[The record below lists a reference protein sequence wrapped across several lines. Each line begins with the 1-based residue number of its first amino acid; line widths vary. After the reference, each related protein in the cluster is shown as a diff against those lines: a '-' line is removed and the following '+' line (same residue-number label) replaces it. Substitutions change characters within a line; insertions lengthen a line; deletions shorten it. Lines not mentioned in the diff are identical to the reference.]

1 MASPYGIQLAVHII
15 SAFYGDL
22 CSKVCE
28 CLIRR
33 GTQSLAQIIR
43 FTDLNRE
50 NAINCLRVLIHQN
63 CVQAFTIQQDAVF
76 GEPPRMVTQYMAL
89 FDNVIHKLRAPKFY
103 EIVSEELGKDCL
115 VIFQGLVQ
123 HGRLSVNDMIA
134 GYADI
139 EGSSE
144 NVGRESFTKLVNARF
159 VEHCPAPDPH
169 LEPPVVDEKGKK
181 KKTQVEEPPL
191 DQRVLAAAAP
201 MESMRFFLEMDDH
214 SEEKGN
220 ETTTS
225 VRSGQKR
232 KQDEGELD
240 ADKKKE
246 VLWRVNVEEFLRRLR
261 HKACIA
267 HVKSKINEEAAIVL
281 SAMLELSKQS
291 ESGLKAEKSEY
302 LSINAIYDEVIKKEG
317 GLGMDFERVRSL
329 LDQLGCETLSTGMD
343 ESYCIDIK
351 EIIELSQ
358 NEEVESLVMRRYGPE
373 AYRIYRLLSKA
384 GRLMETEKI
393 SDSTFVEKKATI
405 AILYKLWKDDFL
417 QMEHV
422 KTSTAKQSDFRLWT
436 INKEQLQKQVLNEMY
451 HAALNLKL
459 RIAHEK
465 DQAKEVIKLPKDKLV
480 GESNTKYVRWANVT
494 RILESCLMDLDDAIM
509 LFHHF

>member
-15 SAFYGDL
+15 SSFYGDL
-22 CSKVCE
+22 CSKVYPN
-28 CLIRR
+28 
-33 GTQSLAQIIR
+33 Q
-43 FTDLNRE
+43 TDL
-50 NAINCLRVLIHQN
+50 
-63 CVQAFTIQQDAVF
+63 TISVF

-169 LEPPVVDEKGKK
+169 LEPHVVDEKGKK
-181 KKTQVEEPPL
+181 KKT
-191 DQRVLAAAAP
+191 DQRVLAEAAP

-225 VRSGQKR
+225 VKSGQKVGMR

-329 LDQLGCETLSTGMD
+329 LDQLGCETLSSGMD

-393 SDSTFVEKKATI
+393 SDCTFVEKKATI

-465 DQAKEVIKLPKDKLV
+465 DQAKEVILRKLPKDKLV

>member
-1 MASPYGIQLAVHII
+1 ML
-15 SAFYGDL
+15 
-22 CSKVCE
+22 
-28 CLIRR
+28 
-33 GTQSLAQIIR
+33 
-43 FTDLNRE
+43 
-50 NAINCLRVLIHQN
+50 
-63 CVQAFTIQQDAVF
+63 AVF

-169 LEPPVVDEKGKK
+169 LEPHVVDEKGKK
-181 KKTQVEEPPL
+181 KKTEEKGTEYSKNLPHFHVEEPPL
-191 DQRVLAAAAP
+191 DQRVLAEAAP

-225 VRSGQKR
+225 VKSGQKVGMR

-329 LDQLGCETLSTGMD
+329 LDQLGCETLSSGMD
-343 ESYCIDIK
+343 ESYCIDFNLFI
-351 EIIELSQ
+351 
-358 NEEVESLVMRRYGPE
+358 LVQ
-373 AYRIYRLLSKA
+373 
-384 GRLMETEKI
+384 I
-393 SDSTFVEKKATI
+393 SDCTFVEKKATI

-422 KTSTAKQSDFRLWT
+422 KTSTAKQSDFRLWKMRNAIDFPREGFK
-436 INKEQLQKQVLNEMY
+436 INKMGK
-451 HAALNLKL
+451 
-459 RIAHEK
+459 
-465 DQAKEVIKLPKDKLV
+465 IKRKRLPKDKLV